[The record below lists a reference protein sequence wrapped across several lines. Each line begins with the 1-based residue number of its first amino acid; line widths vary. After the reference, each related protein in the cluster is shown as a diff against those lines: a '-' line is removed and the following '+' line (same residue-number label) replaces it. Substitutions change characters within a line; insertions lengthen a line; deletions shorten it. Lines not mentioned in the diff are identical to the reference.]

1 MFCDIWEPSDNWA
14 GISDQARRKKL
25 QNKLNQRAY
34 RRRHGKKG
42 DQASSSSGES
52 DNRGVICTIVR
63 DTTIRQHEAEAGAAS
78 LIGAVRNDESILIT
92 LLAGCELIECPRR
105 QALART
111 RIQQVYEDYSLH
123 APRPKALHTLIR
135 LRVLAALAHNASC
148 MGFPAEGLCR
158 SDYISPYNTYGP
170 LIPFQS
176 RIASPAL
183 QPTLLQRTVLHHPWI
198 DLFPFPRLRDN
209 VLVGVVK
216 GDLDDDELCADI
228 LEVKDEDLGDKPS
241 LIVWGEP
248 WDSKAWEANEN
259 FFTKWGFLV
268 KGCPEL
274 LEATNCWRVKRG
286 EEKFVF
292 EV

>member
-1 MFCDIWEPSDNWA
+1 MLCDIWEPSDNWT

-34 RRRHGKKG
+34 HTAIK
-42 DQASSSSGES
+42 Q
-52 DNRGVICTIVR
+52 
-63 DTTIRQHEAEAGAAS
+63 QEAEAEAAILRGAY
-78 LIGAVRNDESILIT
+78 RNDESILTT
-92 LLAGCELIECPRR
+92 LLAGCELIRCPRR

-111 RIQQVYEDYSLH
+111 RIHQVYEDYSLH
-123 APRPKALHTLIR
+123 APRPKALHILVR

-148 MGFPAEGLCR
+148 MGFPPEGLCR
-158 SDYISPYNTYGP
+158 ADYISPYNFYGP
-170 LIPFQS
+170 LIPVQS
-176 RIASPAL
+176 RIAGPAL
-183 QPTLLQRTVLHHPWI
+183 QPTPLQRTVLHHPWI

-209 VLVGVVK
+209 VLLGVAK
-216 GDLDDDELCADI
+216 GDLDDDDLCADI
-228 LEVKDEDLGDKPS
+228 LEVKDEDNSDKPS

-248 WDSKAWEANEN
+248 WDWKAWEANEN

-274 LEATNCWRVKRG
+274 LEATNSWRVKRG
-286 EEKFVF
+286 EERFVF